1 MAYGSNTSL
10 MQKGLSDLRSL
21 NLRLIGS
28 HSKLKTVKSMKTT
41 NGTKEIKEKYV
52 NKLFE
57 EAKSGEVAS
66 GGV

>member
-1 MAYGSNTSL
+1 
-10 MQKGLSDLRSL
+10 
-21 NLRLIGS
+21 
-28 HSKLKTVKSMKTT
+28 MKTT
-41 NGTKEIKEKYV
+41 NGTKEIKEKDV